1 MKFPRIAA
9 LLIVVV
15 VILLIGGF
23 ILSQEP
29 STSPGTASP
38 PIDGQESIPRQPTPP
53 LTVPSTP
60 ALIPAQTIKPVEFS
74 LDPGTPVSCGLTCR
88 ETTATIMN
96 TGDEVAHSVCV
107 VLEVF
112 NENGERIY
120 INSGPLLERCLGDI
134 TGGSSRSETIRIDAD
149 CGFLAGKCL
158 GHTLVLKS
166 RATSLEKTQVFPDSL
181 MVV

>member
-1 MKFPRIAA
+1 MKSPRTAA
-9 LLIVVV
+9 VLIVVV
-15 VILLIGGF
+15 AILLIGGY

-29 STSPGTASP
+29 PSSPENTP
-38 PIDGQESIPRQPTPP
+38 LPLDFQESVTMEPTPP
-53 LTVPSTP
+53 LTVPFTTDP
-60 ALIPAQTIKPVEFS
+60 IPAETIKPVEFS
-74 LDPGTPVSCGLTCR
+74 LDPGTPLSCGLTCR
-88 ETTATIMN
+88 ETTATITN

-120 INSGPLLERCLGDI
+120 INSGPSIERCLGDI

-166 RATSLEKTQVFPDSL
+166 RVTSLEKTRSFPDSL